1 MDRKESQPVKS
12 AMGYFKETVTPVG
25 ISLMELEILRG
36 YIQLLHEEYALAA
49 KGDKDA
55 QVPDFRDYKL
65 NYCLTT
71 FEERASGAELPRL
84 P

>member
-1 MDRKESQPVKS
+1 MDRKGPEPMKS

-25 ISLMELEILRG
+25 ISLIDLEILRG
-36 YIQLLHEEYALAA
+36 YIQLLHEEYSLAA
-49 KGDKDA
+49 NGDKDA

-71 FEERASGAELPRL
+71 LEERASGAELPRL